1 LATSKVNRGF
11 SRSGLWQLYT
21 ATAFLMH
28 VWAIILILMDV
39 SWVAERTDFWDAIG
53 VAAYGLMFIFFES
66 LIIFFVL
73 VLVGFIFPRS
83 WSEAKRITLLGVLIV
98 VILIWAI
105 LGQLYFLLGISL
117 GPEVI
122 YFLASNPHP
131 LWIIYGTLLIV
142 VTPTVALPAFAT
154 IRSEKFQQGF
164 LAVLD
169 RLSVL
174 MGLYILL
181 DFASIVIVLIRNL
194 G

>member
-1 LATSKVNRGF
+1 
-11 SRSGLWQLYT
+11 
-21 ATAFLMH
+21 MH